1 MILDNSSSTPDFSSI
16 STQITGAITL
26 VNIDQPHSQLSLSAW
41 SSLVWVEVS
50 MQNMAR
56 MLRLLD
62 TSMVKTRMMIKPGVW
77 DKKVMLWSSIIII
90 ASTAQDYIL
99 HCWHWVWEDYSQ
111 SPSCS
116 SPSSWLHGHTGNTP
130 RSMTLI
136 IVFHCQHTKSVR
148 IIPSLSSQRQ
158 PFSMATRSLTEELL
172 ASLLENPT
180 KIKGEV
186 FR

>member
-77 DKKVMLWSSIIII
+77 DKKVMLWSSIIVI

-99 HCWHWVWEDYSQ
+99 HW
-111 SPSCS
+111 
-116 SPSSWLHGHTGNTP
+116 
-130 RSMTLI
+130 
-136 IVFHCQHTKSVR
+136 
-148 IIPSLSSQRQ
+148 
-158 PFSMATRSLTEELL
+158 
-172 ASLLENPT
+172 
-180 KIKGEV
+180 
-186 FR
+186 